1 MLRTHCFLGFQ
12 TVTTER
18 LRFLILL
25 PDRKHQVCSHPD
37 IFQLLQF
44 QPLGCFHVWFL
55 LCRPGNTPGRCQGSN
70 TTQFVLALLPLWLS
84 LRGCWDSRQSWNQEP
99 SVQCCRVWCFQN
111 SYRHVWHRYVIWLK
125 NAIPLQ
131 SPIFGYLWGTSIPWF
146 RAPRGY
152 PFCGG
157 KWAPYQYHHT
167 MEWKTHTIPHSYQY
181 HVTYHTIPY
190 HTIPFDLIPYHQGCL
205 GSFHQIWKV
214 FLQAAILVRWAPS
227 FVDRFFRFLLSF

>member
-1 MLRTHCFLGFQ
+1 M
-12 TVTTER
+12 EWY
-18 LRFLILL
+18 
-25 PDRKHQVCSHPD
+25 KSHIPCWNGY
-37 IFQLLQF
+37 
-44 QPLGCFHVWFL
+44 P
-55 LCRPGNTPGRCQGSN
+55 QG
-70 TTQFVLALLPLWLS
+70 TL
-84 LRGCWDSRQSWNQEP
+84 NQGIDVP
-99 SVQCCRVWCFQN
+99 
-111 SYRHVWHRYVIWLK
+111 HRYPKMGDWSGVFIVKKRCPHPIISFFYLFWRFDVLTISQVQVG
-125 NAIPLQ
+125 AISSFILSRNHFTNGDLAMALGVWPLQ

-157 KWAPYQYHHT
+157 KWIPYQYHHT
-167 MEWKTHTIPHSYQY
+167 VEWKTHTIPHSYQY

-190 HTIPFDLIPYHQGCL
+190 HTIPFDLISYHQGCL